1 MTFEKKDQ
9 ICLSFFLFFYL
20 FFIEIKHGFIV
31 LLKADKF
38 RNINDVGVEINV
50 FVDNASARFNSRCLY
65 YSENNNNLGKGVD
78 LIKVERKFLER
89 LPEPHNHCV
98 KQDTAKYVSD
108 LFQYFV
114 QMNKTY
120 RQKDCIVFL
129 KV

>member
-1 MTFEKKDQ
+1 M
-9 ICLSFFLFFYL
+9 
-20 FFIEIKHGFIV
+20 
-31 LLKADKF
+31 KADKF

-50 FVDNASARFNSRCLY
+50 FVDNASARFNPRCLY
-65 YSENNNNLGKGVD
+65 YSENNNNLGKGVN
-78 LIKVERKFLER
+78 LIKVVRKFLER
-89 LPEPHNHCV
+89 LPEPHNYCV